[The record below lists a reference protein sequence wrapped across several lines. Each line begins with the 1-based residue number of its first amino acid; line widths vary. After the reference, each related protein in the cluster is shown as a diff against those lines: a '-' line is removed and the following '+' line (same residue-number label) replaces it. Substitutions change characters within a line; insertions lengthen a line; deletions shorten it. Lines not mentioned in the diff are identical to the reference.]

1 MTWYCGSDGLVQ
13 CEAEQLTLHL
23 SASLFGAD
31 RWHTIGTWFQTTVQT
46 GHWLSAP
53 FRVMT
58 AEAATPDT
66 PRWKQISVDVL
77 SWLIFLVLVPA
88 DHPLVVLWQTI
99 DWAAINQL
107 CASCYQNSQRGQRAW
122 APAQLF
128 ALLVLFFVL
137 PVASE
142 CALLRLVA
150 LVPLYRWFC
159 GFGIFSALPDHSMLY
174 TFRHR
179 LGEER
184 FEAIL
189 TWVVQ
194 RCQAG
199 GLIANELACFDM
211 MGVPA
216 SARAWT
222 PYERAVLL
230 TQALLRYLE
239 LAEQGTLPEGPLYD
253 TWRQLVAAVAIEVL
267 ENKRLTGDPKAPS
280 RVLRSLDRWTQR
292 QQAARGPALW
302 ELSVAEAVQALLT
315 AEAAPAAP
323 EPRPPAAPATHRPW
337 LKAVAQQLKARLPH
351 ARGDVEA
358 RMGWVN
364 DVQLLCG
371 YWLGLLGDSLCG
383 VITAVRV
390 VPLNVV
396 QHTQMLPALD
406 DHQARLGAYPQAV
419 AADSAQD
426 YDPVHRGLAHRQ
438 IQGHIASREHQAV
451 GGGLGSAHFPVDERG
466 QLRCPTDQVLT
477 PGPPR
482 KDGLRPYQAPAAACA
497 ACTRQAECL
506 PKGQQ
511 PAGPRVI
518 HLDLAAHQRWL
529 QNRAHT
535 HTAAYKAAHQ
545 RRFASEGWFG
555 LAVRVH
561 GATKMPY
568 RSTPMNRIAG
578 LMIGITM
585 DLTLLAR
592 RGKTLAVARA

>member
-1 MTWYCGSDGLVQ
+1 MTWYCGSDGLVC

-31 RWHTIGTWFQTTVQT
+31 RWRTIDTWFQTTVRE

-58 AEAATPDT
+58 AEEATPDA

-77 SWLIFLVLVPA
+77 SWLMFLVLVPA
-88 DHPLVVLWQTI
+88 NHPLVVLWQTI

-107 CASCYQNSQRGQRAW
+107 CAPGYQNSQRGQRAW

-174 TFRHR
+174 TFRKR

-194 RCQAG
+194 RCQTA

-216 SARAWT
+216 SARPWT

-230 TQALLRYLE
+230 TQARLRYLE
-239 LAEQGTLPEGPLYD
+239 QAEQGTLPEGPLYD
-253 TWRQLVAAVAIEVL
+253 TLRQLAAEVALEVL
-267 ENKRLTGDPKAPS
+267 ENKRLTRDPQAPS

-292 QQAARGPALW
+292 RQDASGQALW
-302 ELSVAEAVQALLT
+302 EMSVAEAVHTLLAEEEAL
-315 AEAAPAAP
+315 AEAAPTQPP
-323 EPRPPAAPATHRPW
+323 EPASHRRW
-337 LKAVAQQLKARLPH
+337 LKAVARRLKARLPH
-351 ARGDVEA
+351 AKGDGEA
-358 RMGWVN
+358 RVGWVSN
-364 DVQLLCG
+364 VRLLCG
-371 YWLGLLGDSLCG
+371 YWLGLLGDSCCG

-390 VPLNVV
+390 VPLNVD
-396 QHTQMLPALD
+396 QRTQLLPALD
-406 DHQARLGAYPQAV
+406 DHQARVGADPKAV

-426 YDPVHRGLAHRQ
+426 YYPVHRALDQRHLP
-438 IQGHIASREHQAV
+438 GHIASRDHRAG
-451 GGGLGSAHFPVDERG
+451 GGGLGSAHFLVDEHGRLHCPAG
-466 QLRCPTDQVLT
+466 QALA
-477 PGPPR
+477 PGKRR
-482 KDGLRPYQAPAAACA
+482 KDGLTPYQAPATACA
-497 ACTRQAECL
+497 ACPRRTECL
-506 PKGQQ
+506 PQGQQ

-518 HLDLAAHQRWL
+518 HLNLVAHQRWL
-529 QNRAHT
+529 QNRDHT
-535 HTAAYKAAHQ
+535 RTQEYKEAQ
-545 RRFASEGWFG
+545 RKRFASEGWFG
-555 LAVRVH
+555 LAVRLH
-561 GATKMPY
+561 GAAKMPY
-568 RSTPMNRIAG
+568 RSTTMNRIAG
-578 LMIGITM
+578 LMIGIAM

-592 RGKTLAVARA
+592 RGETLERVAA